1 MFRFSF
7 STLIGFCAGIGLLA
21 FAVASATDNHVIFIS
36 LSSFGLVFG
45 STMAAALI
53 SYSTADVLHAMR
65 GMLYTFFHPPTS
77 QKHLKQV
84 TRRFVE
90 WSSIYRQGGIVALEQ
105 SLTKQENNDEFIRA
119 GIDLMGAGYANHDVR
134 TMLTDQ
140 MDATWQRHTLE
151 GKVLNTMAVYSPG
164 FGMVGTIVGLIIMLD
179 NLNGDMAGL
188 GKGLALALI
197 TTLYGVLLSNL
208 FFKPAA
214 NQVTEKQETMYFR
227 HQLISEGFVLL
238 SEKRTALYMQD
249 RLNAFIKPSVRDQA
263 LSGEL

>member
-7 STLIGFCAGIGLLA
+7 STLIGFCAGIGLFA
-21 FAVASATDNHVIFIS
+21 FAIVSSTENHAIFIS
-36 LSSFGLVFG
+36 LSSFALVFG
-45 STMAAALI
+45 STLAASLI
-53 SYSTADVLHAMR
+53 SYNTMDVLRAVRSMMH
-65 GMLYTFFHPPTS
+65 TFLHPPTS
-77 QKHLKQV
+77 QRHLKTLV
-84 TRRFVE
+84 RRFTD
-90 WSSIYRQGGIVALEQ
+90 WTALYRQGGIAALE
-105 SLTKQENNDEFIRA
+105 ENMTAEEKKDEFFRA
-119 GIDLMGAGYANHDVR
+119 GVELISSGYKGQDIR
-134 TMLTDQ
+134 IMLTDQ

-151 GKVLNTMAVYSPG
+151 SKVLNTMAIYSPG

-197 TTLYGVLLSNL
+197 TTLYGVVLSNL

-238 SEKRTALYMQD
+238 AEKCDALYMQD
-249 RLNAFIKPSVRDQA
+249 RLNAFLKPSAREQM
-263 LSGEL
+263 LSEEI

>member
-7 STLIGFCAGIGLLA
+7 STLIGFVAGIGLFA
-21 FAVASATDNHVIFIS
+21 FAVISSTENHTIFIS
-36 LSSFGLVFG
+36 LSSFALVFG
-45 STMAAALI
+45 STMAASLI
-53 SYSTADVLHAMR
+53 SYSTMDVLRAMR
-65 GMLYTFFHPPTS
+65 SMLHTFLHPPTS
-77 QKHLKQV
+77 QRHLRDLV
-84 TRRFVE
+84 RRFVD
-90 WSSIYRQGGIVALEQ
+90 WSALYRQGGIAAIEESMTAEEQ
-105 SLTKQENNDEFIRA
+105 KDEFFRA
-119 GIDLMGAGYANHDVR
+119 GVELISSGYKGQDIR

-151 GKVLNTMAVYSPG
+151 SKVLNTMAIYSPG

-197 TTLYGVLLSNL
+197 TTLYGVVLSNL

-238 SEKRTALYMQD
+238 TEKSDALYMQD
-249 RLNAFIKPSVRDQA
+249 RLNAFLKPSAREQLLA
-263 LSGEL
+263 GEL

>member
-1 MFRFSF
+1 MHTWKTLSPTREASKAACFSVR
-7 STLIGFCAGIGLLA
+7 SHVAGVTGTA
-21 FAVASATDNHVIFIS
+21 RQAAPGRMSVH
-36 LSSFGLVFG
+36 GLVI
-45 STMAAALI
+45 L
-53 SYSTADVLHAMR
+53 
-65 GMLYTFFHPPTS
+65 S

-164 FGMVGTIVGLIIMLD
+164 FGMVGTIIGLIIMLD